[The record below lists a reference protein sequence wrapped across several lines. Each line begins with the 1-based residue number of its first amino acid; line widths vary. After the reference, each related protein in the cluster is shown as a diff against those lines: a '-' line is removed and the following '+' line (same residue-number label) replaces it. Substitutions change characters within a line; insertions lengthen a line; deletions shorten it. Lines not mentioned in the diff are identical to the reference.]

1 MRIPG
6 NKNQVNKQKMR
17 FKGSAWETPK
27 EKDPTAVR
35 VWNVIFRILPVLVYV
50 LMMIVIAVIGF
61 SGN

>member
-17 FKGSAWETPK
+17 FKGSTWKTAK